1 MFKPEATLRLMRERF
16 WGAKAMERRV
26 LRCCADNPDCPI
38 EAECVKEYDD
48 FVKSTDQT
56 CKKDYPSYK
65 KDKERRTRNYHRL
78 VDAGVLPQIACRNM
92 SDVRTRELLE
102 EIKVS

>member
-1 MFKPEATLRLMRERF
+1 
-16 WGAKAMERRV
+16 MERRV
-26 LRCCADNPDCPI
+26 LQCCADNPDCPI

-48 FVKSTDQT
+48 CVKSTDQT

-65 KDKERRTRNYHRL
+65 KDKERRTKNYHRL
-78 VDAGVLPQIACRNM
+78 VNAGVLPQVACRNM

-102 EIKVS
+102 EIKVT